1 MLAKTPIQAKQH
13 SLITVTLHSFFK
25 LSSSAL
31 ISLLEVKLFIG
42 NTDFGMLLWTR
53 VKFHY
58 QQLDCQHKFFLDW
71 SLPIVYV
78 SSWEELIINCKNLLC
93 DDFLNSH
100 DLNLSSHFYLR
111 KRNELIK
118 TQHGN
123 KRTKTDHLFKVLS
136 KCNGKFDYLIYEMF
150 YIKDIKPSLNVQS
163 DSICAKLFM

>member
-1 MLAKTPIQAKQH
+1 MLAKTPFQAKQH

-31 ISLLEVKLFIG
+31 ISFLEVKLFMD

-71 SLPIVYV
+71 SLPIIDV

-100 DLNLSSHFYLR
+100 DLNLCLLTFIWEKEMNWSKHSMAIREQRLTIFSKFWANVTASS
-111 KRNELIK
+111 I
-118 TQHGN
+118 
-123 KRTKTDHLFKVLS
+123 
-136 KCNGKFDYLIYEMF
+136 I
-150 YIKDIKPSLNVQS
+150 
-163 DSICAKLFM
+163 